1 MQQLQSYSSQI
12 TKPLQLN
19 YLLYL
24 PTDYKPESS
33 QRWPLIMFL
42 HGVGER
48 GDSMSDLE
56 RVKAHGLPR
65 YLNVG
70 HDLPCIVV
78 SPQCPSDKWWTL
90 EEDALKGLLY
100 QVSAQYPVDPS
111 RVYLTGLSMGG
122 FGTWSLAI
130 AYPELFAAIAPVSG
144 GGVPPLARLLKD
156 VPVWAIHGALDDVV
170 PLHQSE
176 SMVSV
181 LKAVGGN
188 VRFSVFPELK
198 HDMWMVSY
206 NDPELYEWLF
216 SHQKQNRVESVG

>member
-1 MQQLQSYSSQI
+1 MQHLRSFSAQI
-12 TKPLQLN
+12 TKPLLLN
-19 YLLYL
+19 YVLYL
-24 PTDYKPESS
+24 PHEYAQDSTK
-33 QRWPLIMFL
+33 RWPLIMFL

-48 GDSMSDLE
+48 GDSVDDLE
-56 RVKAHGLPR
+56 QVKAHGLPR
-65 YLNVG
+65 YLNEG

-90 EEDALKGLLY
+90 EEDALKALLDQIMSEY
-100 QVSAQYPVDPS
+100 AVDVS

-144 GGVPPLARLLKD
+144 GGVPPLARNLKD
-156 VPVWAIHGALDDVV
+156 VPVWAIHGALDDIV

-176 SMVSV
+176 NMVNK
-181 LKAVGGN
+181 LKSAGGN

-198 HDMWMVSY
+198 HDMWLVSY
-206 NDPELYEWLF
+206 NDPKLYEWLF
-216 SHQKQNRVESVG
+216 AHHKP